1 MENTLIYNFDQSL
14 IMKKPPIFFLGLL
27 ALTFASCERV
37 LMEQDEPKNR
47 VNVFDYLWNQVDQ
60 NYTFFD
66 VKGIDWD
73 SVREVYRP
81 KVDDGMTNDSLFR
94 VCAAMLN
101 TLRDGHTNLISG
113 FDVSHN
119 DSVYYKMYAEKNI
132 DENVVFL
139 NYLTVNH
146 HTTGSFAH
154 NAIRDGKVA
163 YLRYSSFSD
172 EVSESVLKYLVKR
185 YKNCDGMIL
194 DLRQNGGGSMSN
206 ITQLLSIFD
215 NHKQPLYAT
224 QVKAGPGH
232 DDFAEAVTVYAA
244 DSSLLGANPYTK
256 PVAVLIDRGSFSA
269 TSFFAICTFAYD
281 NLRLFGDYSGGGL
294 GVPNGGVLPNGW
306 VYRFSVTRTLAIDGQ
321 NYENG
326 VPPDERVLID
336 PSSTAQGIDNVIEA
350 AADWIM
356 Q

>member
-1 MENTLIYNFDQSL
+1 MKNFRFLFLIL
-14 IMKKPPIFFLGLL
+14 IGT
-27 ALTFASCERV
+27 TFASCERAF
-37 LMEQDEPKNR
+37 MEQDEPNNP
-47 VNVFDYLWNQVDQ
+47 VNVFDYLWNQVNR

-81 KVDDGMTNDSLFR
+81 MVKDNMSNDSLFR

-132 DENVVFL
+132 DEDVVFL

-146 HTTGSFAH
+146 HTTGSFKH

-172 EVSESVLKYLVKR
+172 EVNASVMKYLVNY
-185 YKNCDGMIL
+185 YKSCDGIIL
-194 DLRQNGGGSMSN
+194 DLRQNSGGFLSN
-206 ITQLLSIFD
+206 VSELLGIFD
-215 NHKQPLYAT
+215 NHKQLLYQT
-224 QVKAGPGH
+224 QVKSGPDH
-232 DDFAEAVTVYAA
+232 DAFKDAVTVYAA
-244 DSSLLGANPYTK
+244 DSSVLGQHPYTK
-256 PVAVLIDRGSFSA
+256 PVAVLIDRGSYSA
-269 TSFFAICTFAYD
+269 TSFFAICTMAYD
-281 NLRLFGDYSGGGL
+281 NIKLFGNYSGGGL
-294 GVPNGGVLPNGW
+294 GIPNGGALPNGW
-306 VYRFSVTRTLAIDGQ
+306 TYRFSVSRALAIDGG

-326 VPPDERVLID
+326 VPPDKFVLLD
-336 PSSTAQGIDNVIEA
+336 ASCTAQGIDNVIET
-350 AADWIM
+350 AADWVM

>member
-1 MENTLIYNFDQSL
+1 
-14 IMKKPPIFFLGLL
+14 MKKSYIFILCLL
-27 ALTFASCERV
+27 AFASCERAF
-37 LMEQDEPKNR
+37 MEQDEPKNP
-47 VNVFDYLWNQVDQ
+47 VNVFEYLWNQVDQ

-81 KVDDGMTNDSLFR
+81 MVDDGMGRDSLFR

-119 DSVYYKMYAEKNI
+119 DSVYYKMCAEKNI
-132 DENVVFL
+132 DEEVVFL

-146 HTTGSFAH
+146 HTTGSFMH

-163 YLRYSSFSD
+163 YLRYSSFSND
-172 EVSESVLKYLVKR
+172 INESVLKYLVNY
-185 YKNCDGMIL
+185 YKSCNGLIL
-194 DLRQNGGGSMSN
+194 DLRQNGGGSLN
-206 ITQLLSIFD
+206 NVTELLGIFD
-215 NHKQPLYAT
+215 NHKQLLYQT
-224 QVKAGPGH
+224 QVKSGPSH
-232 DDFAEAVTVYAA
+232 DDFSEAVTVYAA
-244 DSSLLGANPYTK
+244 DSSVLDNPYTK

-269 TSFFAICTFAYD
+269 TSFFAICTMAYD
-281 NLRLFGDYSGGGL
+281 NIKLFGDYSGGGL
-294 GVPNGGVLPNGW
+294 GIPNGGMLPNGW
-306 VYRFSVTRTLAIDGQ
+306 VYRFSATRTLANNGG

-326 VPPDERVLID
+326 VPPDVRVILD
-336 PSSTAQGIDNVIEA
+336 STCTAQGIDNVIEA